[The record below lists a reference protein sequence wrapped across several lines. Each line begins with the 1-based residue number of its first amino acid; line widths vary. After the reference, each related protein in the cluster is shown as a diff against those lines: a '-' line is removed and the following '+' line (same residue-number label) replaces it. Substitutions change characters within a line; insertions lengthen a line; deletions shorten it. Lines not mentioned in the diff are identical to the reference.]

1 MAEKV
6 YIQDEFLAAA
16 RALQI
21 PINANPDQINTAY
34 KQRLKECANDPR
46 REEELLHAKN
56 ILTGSSPTMEELVR
70 YTHWKK
76 KQLKGP
82 AHSERPPTFWDR
94 ARSAIGSAA
103 APRKL
108 LSFAAPFLDGLQSN
122 KNQLR
127 DPSEI
132 SASNRTIPER
142 VQTNLENGSP
152 TRSIW
157 SYLNPGSR
165 GENRP
170 SNSKGPRR

>member
-6 YIQDEFLAAA
+6 YIQDEYLAAA
-16 RALQI
+16 RALQV
-21 PINANPDQINTAY
+21 PIGAKPDEIDTAY
-34 KQRLKECANDPR
+34 QKRLKECVDDPR
-46 REEELLHAKN
+46 REEELLHAKD
-56 ILTGSSPTMEELVR
+56 ILTGSLPTMEELVR
-70 YTHWKK
+70 YSIWQK

-82 AHSERPPTFWDR
+82 AHSERPPTFWER

-108 LSFAAPFLDGLQSN
+108 LSFAAPFLNGLQSS
-122 KNQLR
+122 KNQFR

-165 GENRP
+165 GENRS

>member
-6 YIQDEFLAAA
+6 YIQDEYLAAA
-16 RALQI
+16 RALQV
-21 PINANPDQINTAY
+21 PINAKTDEIDRVYQE
-34 KQRLKECANDPR
+34 RLKECANDAR
-46 REEELLHAKN
+46 RKEELLHAKN
-56 ILTGSSPTMEELVR
+56 ILTGSSPTMEDLVR
-70 YTHWKK
+70 YTNWQK

-82 AHSERPPTFWDR
+82 AHSERPPTFWER

-108 LSFAAPFLDGLQSN
+108 LSFAAPFLDGLQSS
-122 KNQLR
+122 KKQFR

-132 SASNRTIPER
+132 SASSRTIPER

-157 SYLNPGSR
+157 SYLHPGSR

-170 SNSKGPRR
+170 GNSKGTRR